1 MKSIYTISPM
11 IYNEKL
17 PKPGEIGHV
26 ISEYFFLFKV
36 YHESKDMIIMY
47 MNYMDKWY
55 ENVFSKLHLK
65 IIQFDYPDNIAYSSG
80 AMADYI
86 NTHYALSETSEIE
99 IEHELI
105 IQSGKHYLFGT
116 FEVMFNGVTK
126 WEMSQA
132 ATSLFEYD
140 NLSDAVM
147 IIARYL
153 QFDLR
158 RILCTLVKILYDY
171 DEAFQ
176 ELEQMDYYHYDVFD
190 NPYIDSNYAIYYEL
204 RKFVEI
210 ERRTS

>member
-11 IYNEKL
+11 VYRDKL
-17 PKPGEIGHV
+17 PDKGEISYV

-47 MNYMDKWY
+47 MNYMDRWY
-55 ENVFSKLHLK
+55 ENAFSDLCLK
-65 IIQFDYPDNIAYSSG
+65 IIQFDYPDHIAYSSG

-86 NTHYALSETSEIE
+86 NNHYNLSGMSEID
-99 IEHELI
+99 IDYELI
-105 IQSGKHYLFGT
+105 VQSEKHYIFGNLD
-116 FEVMFNGVTK
+116 VMFNGVTRG
-126 WEMSQA
+126 EVAQA
-132 ATSLFEYD
+132 SLGLFED
-140 NLSDAVM
+140 DSLSDAVM

-153 QFDLR
+153 TIDLR
-158 RILCTLVKILYDY
+158 KLLCNLVKVLYDY

-176 ELEQMDYYHYDVFD
+176 ELDQTDYYHYDIFD

-204 RKFVEI
+204 RKFIEI